1 MRARLSLLVMALVM
15 AVGSVGCGGGDD
27 GSGDDDGTDG
37 GNTVGGPPTLPG
49 TPGTWS
55 WIDTPG
61 TSCMNGSQ
69 TGFGVNLG
77 TSGDLV
83 IYMEGG
89 GACFN
94 SFTCSSVAHP
104 NGFGAGDLN
113 SAVAQGGNAG
123 IFDRTSAAN
132 PLKDATFVFFP
143 YCSGDVFG
151 GSADSGFGGRIQVG
165 YRNVGAWMNM
175 IVPQAGP
182 VRRVIVTG
190 SSAGG
195 FGALYNF
202 DRIEKLLPDK
212 EFFLIDDSGPPMG
225 DMWLT
230 PCLQTQMRTAWNLNA
245 TLPSECAEC
254 TGADG
259 GGLVNAMP
267 YLADEHSDRRLAL
280 ISSMQDGVIRSFYG
294 FGYPNCN
301 SIQPMPPQAFSDGL
315 NNLKNVV
322 LAGKTNFKVMSFNGS
337 SHVWLFNDFS
347 TTMTGGQTL
356 GGWLSAMLDG
366 SSWDHAG
373 P

>member
-1 MRARLSLLVMALVM
+1 MRARSLFVIAFLVGA
-15 AVGSVGCGGGDD
+15 VGCGGGDD
-27 GSGDDDGTDG
+27 GTSGDDDGVDAAS
-37 GNTVGGPPTLPG
+37 NVGGPPTLQG
-49 TPGTWS
+49 TPGQWS

-83 IYMEGG
+83 LYMEGG

-104 NGFGAGDLN
+104 NGFTGADLA
-113 SAVAQGGNAG
+113 SAVSQGGNTG

-151 GSADSGFGGRIQVG
+151 GSADSGFGGRVQVG
-165 YRNVGAWMNM
+165 YRNVGKWMET
-175 IVPQAGP
+175 IVPASAP
-182 VRRVIVTG
+182 VSRVIVTG

-202 DRIEKLLPDK
+202 DRLEKLMPDK
-212 EFFLIDDSGPPMG
+212 QFFLIDDSGPPMA

-245 TLPSECAEC
+245 TLPSDCADC
-254 TGADG
+254 IGGDG
-259 GGLVNAMP
+259 GGLVKALP
-267 YLADEHSDRRLAL
+267 YLADHHSDRRLAL
-280 ISSMQDGVIRSFYG
+280 ISSNQDGVIRSFYG

-301 SIQPMPPQAFSDGL
+301 SIQPMPGAAFTAGL
-315 NNLKNVV
+315 TDLRDVE
-322 LAGKTNFKVMSFNGS
+322 LAGKSNFKVMTYAS
-337 SHVWLFNDFS
+337 SNHVWLFNDFA